1 MRKLFLLFPFLLNVS
16 ISNAQKKYRCE
27 FAETITSVM
36 QDSVFRNLASKN
48 NLSAKEI
55 EQFLEQ
61 QKANPDFKRLRLIVR
76 AEKDQTIIN
85 VDTLPEKGSFRK
97 RFDSLLYKN
106 DEIFNSALTLS
117 GFSDKPYGRPK
128 RAYRGTGKKLSIL
141 NYQCDEFIS
150 TDSTVRIWVS
160 TELPEYINPG
170 ARTNNVKGAVLGFQ
184 LIQRGIITTTTKV
197 MLVKLQQ
204 GL

>member
-1 MRKLFLLFPFLLNVS
+1 MRKLFLLFPFLLSVS

-27 FAETITSVM
+27 FAETITSAM
-36 QDSVFRNLASKN
+36 PDSVFRNLASKN

-85 VDTLPEKGSFRK
+85 VDTIPEKGSFRK
-97 RFDSLLYKN
+97 RFDSLLYRN

-117 GFSDKPYGRPK
+117 GFSDKPYARPK

-150 TDSTVRIWVS
+150 TDSTVYIWVS

-184 LIQRGIITTTTKV
+184 LIQKGIITTTTKAI
-197 MLVKLQQ
+197 LVKLQQ
-204 GL
+204 RL

>member
-36 QDSVFRNLASKN
+36 PDSVFRNLASKN

-55 EQFLEQ
+55 EEFLEQ
-61 QKANPDFKRLRLIVR
+61 QKANPDFKRVRLTVR

-85 VDTLPEKGSFRK
+85 VDTLPEKGSLRK
-97 RFDSLLYKN
+97 RFDSLLYMN

-117 GFSDKPYGRPK
+117 GFSDKPNARPK

-141 NYQCDEFIS
+141 NYECDEYIS
-150 TDSTVRIWVS
+150 TDSAVYIWVS
-160 TELPEYINPG
+160 SELPEYINPG
-170 ARTNNVKGAVLGFQ
+170 ARTGNLKGAVLCFH
-184 LIQRGIITTTTKV
+184 LIQRGMITTTTKV
-197 MLVKLQQ
+197 RLVKLQQ
-204 GL
+204 RL

>member
-1 MRKLFLLFPFLLNVS
+1 MRKLFLLFTFLSNVS

-27 FAETITSVM
+27 FAGTINSAM
-36 QDSVFRNLASKN
+36 PDSVFRNLASKN

-55 EQFLEQ
+55 EKFLEQ
-61 QKANPDFKRLRLIVR
+61 QKANPDSKHLRFVVR

-85 VDTLPEKGSFRK
+85 IDTLPEKGSFRK

-117 GFSDKPYGRPK
+117 GFSDKPYARPK

-150 TDSTVRIWVS
+150 TDSTVFIWVS

-184 LIQRGIITTTTKV
+184 LIQRGMITTTTKA

-204 GL
+204 

>member
-1 MRKLFLLFPFLLNVS
+1 MRKLILSFSLLLSVITS
-16 ISNAQKKYRCE
+16 GAQKKYRCE

-36 QDSVFRNLASKN
+36 PDSVFRNYASKN

-97 RFDSLLYKN
+97 RFDSLLYRN
-106 DEIFNSALTLS
+106 DEIFSSALTAS
-117 GFSDKPYGRPK
+117 GFSDKPYARPK

-150 TDSTVRIWVS
+150 TDSTVHIWVS

-184 LIQRGIITTTTKV
+184 LIQRGIITTTIKA

-204 GL
+204 RL

>member
-1 MRKLFLLFPFLLNVS
+1 MRKLFLLFPFLLSVS

-27 FAETITSVM
+27 FAETITSAM
-36 QDSVFRNLASKN
+36 PDSVFRNLASKN

-85 VDTLPEKGSFRK
+85 VDTIPEKGSFRK
-97 RFDSLLYKN
+97 RFDSLLYRN

-117 GFSDKPYGRPK
+117 GFSDKPYARPK

-141 NYQCDEFIS
+141 NYQCDEYIS
-150 TDSTVRIWVS
+150 TDSTVYIWVS

-184 LIQRGIITTTTKV
+184 LIQRGMITTTTKA
-197 MLVKLQQ
+197 MLVKLQER
-204 GL
+204 L

>member
-1 MRKLFLLFPFLLNVS
+1 MRKLFLLFPFLLSVS

-27 FAETITSVM
+27 FAETITSAM
-36 QDSVFRNLASKN
+36 PDSVFRNLASKN

-85 VDTLPEKGSFRK
+85 VDTIPEKGSFRK
-97 RFDSLLYKN
+97 RFDSLLYRN

-117 GFSDKPYGRPK
+117 GFSDKPYARPK

-150 TDSTVRIWVS
+150 TDSTVYIWVS

-184 LIQRGIITTTTKV
+184 LIQRGMITTTTKA
-197 MLVKLQQ
+197 MLVKLQER
-204 GL
+204 L

>member
-1 MRKLFLLFPFLLNVS
+1 MKKLFLLFLFLLNVS
-16 ISNAQKKYRCE
+16 LSNAQKKYRCE

-36 QDSVFRNLASKN
+36 PDSVFRNLASKN

-85 VDTLPEKGSFRK
+85 VDTIPEKGSFRK
-97 RFDSLLYKN
+97 RFDSLLYRN

-117 GFSDKPYGRPK
+117 GFSDKPYARPK

-184 LIQRGIITTTTKV
+184 LIQRGMITTTTKA

-204 GL
+204 QL